1 MSEQNR
7 QKSLTS
13 WSSHCKEEDRQ
24 YIRIV
29 NRQFSMLDSYKV
41 YEKETEQN
49 KIAMS
54 SDFLKN

>member
-13 WSSHCKEEDRQ
+13 WSSHCKEED
-24 YIRIV
+24 
-29 NRQFSMLDSYKV
+29 RQFSMLDSYKV

-54 SDFLKN
+54 SNFFKN